1 MNVKMKEPNGKVW
14 WIGAI
19 VICLLLWGGGYML
32 TNYIF
37 FNYFP
42 VGKDNCAPALFG
54 DSFGAVNALIS
65 AFAFAGM
72 IVTFVLQRYELGM
85 QRQELEA
92 QREEFSTQN
101 ETLRLQRFE
110 NTFFNM
116 MELQQSIVNDL
127 YAKDWHKNNILEDNP
142 SEPGR
147 LAKEV
152 ITADEFKG
160 RNLFFYIFCKY
171 EYDIGTFSE
180 PQKVNGLFGVLCQ
193 KGLNFIENYTTTTLD
208 HYYRHLYTI
217 LKFIDGN
224 VWLGKEEQY
233 KYATF
238 LRATLSRY
246 ELVMLFYNG
255 LHHPKLKKLMEK
267 YCILNNLRPELL
279 ALSLEN
285 NRYLQNI
292 NIKDFQEL
300 CNQGFSCRDYE
311 FSLTTQKDDDT
322 KYYLGAF
329 YTDEEI
335 QRGIDLLNRWN
346 HYIAGRLPFKQ

>member
-1 MNVKMKEPNGKVW
+1 MKEPNGKVW

-32 TNYIF
+32 TNYISL
-37 FNYFP
+37 NYFP
-42 VGKDNCAPALFG
+42 VSKDNCAPALFG
-54 DSFGAVNALIS
+54 DSFGAVNAWIS

-142 SEPGR
+142 SELGR

-208 HYYRHLYTI
+208 HYYRHLYTYRW
-217 LKFIDGN
+217 K
-224 VWLGKEEQY
+224 
-233 KYATF
+233 
-238 LRATLSRY
+238 
-246 ELVMLFYNG
+246 
-255 LHHPKLKKLMEK
+255 
-267 YCILNNLRPELL
+267 CL
-279 ALSLEN
+279 A
-285 NRYLQNI
+285 
-292 NIKDFQEL
+292 
-300 CNQGFSCRDYE
+300 
-311 FSLTTQKDDDT
+311 
-322 KYYLGAF
+322 
-329 YTDEEI
+329 
-335 QRGIDLLNRWN
+335 W
-346 HYIAGRLPFKQ
+346 